1 MNDDSHTALRGS
13 HADAIALFRPK
24 APDKLKP
31 FLDLDDE
38 SEESEGFYAEEL
50 EDGTMLVHTF
60 QPFAVFEQNPSE
72 AREWLAQFGEALP
85 EVHDDPR
92 GLLFFPDSCEP
103 EGTTY
108 DAVVEEVADG
118 GVWIATSLVD
128 DDEDLEDDASLGG
141 LPPIDMQTL
150 QAFAGQ
156 LFGAAPGGPAGPAT
170 SYDVAKLFEGVQQHL
185 LEALGMQEQ
194 LGAPP
199 GGESDVEDEDE
210 DEPGEDDP
218 GASEPKPPR

>member
-13 HADAIALFRPK
+13 HADAVALFRPK
-24 APDKLKP
+24 TPDKLKP

-60 QPFAVFEQNPSE
+60 QPFAVFERNPSE

-128 DDEDLEDDASLGG
+128 DDEDLEDGASLAG

-156 LFGAAPGGPAGPAT
+156 LFGSVEGGPTEPAT

-199 GGESDVEDEDE
+199 GGESGAEDDR
-210 DEPGEDDP
+210 EDDP